1 MLIKHQAPVIL
12 GLFFMGGWVDY
23 YDNYLIL
30 NKKISFNNKWVISIS
45 H

>member
-1 MLIKHQAPVIL
+1 MDL
-12 GLFFMGGWVDY
+12 GRAHNPMGGFLFVGGWVDY